1 MRAHITDKISE
12 KVYQTTCEYRETCPM
27 SRKCKKN
34 ESDKECFLKL
44 GDKLN
49 RKSNVRKTKY
59 TGNKMIQ
66 DAFLAVL
73 DDTDKGSKTND

>member
-1 MRAHITDKISE
+1 MRAHITDKIPE

-27 SRKCKKN
+27 SSKCKKN
-34 ESDKECFLKL
+34 ESDKECFSKLYNKLKC
-44 GDKLN
+44 KSN
-49 RKSNVRKTKY
+49 IRKSRY

>member
-1 MRAHITDKISE
+1 MKAHITDKIPE
-12 KVYQTTCEYRETCPM
+12 KAYQTTCEYRETCPM
-27 SRKCKKN
+27 SSKCKKN
-34 ESDKECFLKL
+34 ESDKECFSKLYNKLKC
-44 GDKLN
+44 KSN
-49 RKSNVRKTKY
+49 IRKSRY